1 MLLVIILAVMMKKI
15 FKEEESNKILKI
27 LGLIKNIDEYQINIP
42 NEINIAEENISQ
54 EFRLKDIN
62 ETRK

>member
-1 MLLVIILAVMMKKI
+1 MIILAVMMKKI

-27 LGLIKNIDEYQINIP
+27 LGLIKNIDEYQINIL
-42 NEINIAEENISQ
+42 NKINIAEENISQ

>member
-1 MLLVIILAVMMKKI
+1 MIILAVMMKKI

>member
-54 EFRLKDIN
+54 GFRLKDIN

>member
-1 MLLVIILAVMMKKI
+1 MMKKI

-42 NEINIAEENISQ
+42 NKINIAEENISQ